1 MSFIV
6 FFLSRRRH
14 TRCALVTGVQTCAL
28 PIYNAQ
34 DTLVR
39 AVNSAL
45 GQQVPVEVLIIDDA
59 SSDDTPRVAE
69 GLARLHHNVRLI
81 VSAENGGPSVA
92 RNRGLAD
99 AQGEWNAILEAVST
113 FLTGRLQRR
122 TRESGRREGRER

>member
-1 MSFIV
+1 MII
-6 FFLSRRRH
+6 
-14 TRCALVTGVQTCAL
+14 AA
-28 PIYNAQ
+28 YNAQ

-92 RNRGLAD
+92 RNRGLAE
-99 AQGEWNAILEAVST
+99 AQGEWIAILDADDA
-113 FLTGRLQRR
+113 FLPGRLQRM
-122 TRESGRREGRER
+122 TGVARRHEAD